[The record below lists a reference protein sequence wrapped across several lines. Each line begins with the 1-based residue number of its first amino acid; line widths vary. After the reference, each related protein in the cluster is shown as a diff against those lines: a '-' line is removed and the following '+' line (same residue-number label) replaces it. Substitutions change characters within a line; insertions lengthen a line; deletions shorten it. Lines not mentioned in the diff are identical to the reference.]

1 MFNNILFGGNE
12 RTIYQKRTGDIKQ
25 QLEKNDITASV
36 FRTTIF
42 NTEYYVIA
50 QVDDKQCWN
59 EVDICKALDIPRNWV
74 DLEHYCG
81 MRAYF
86 IIYENKLHNLYGNK
100 DSRLDFTKKKQ
111 KISFS
116 DSTEDMFNPS
126 DFL

>member
-12 RTIYQKRTGDIKQ
+12 RTIYQKRTDDIKQ

-50 QVDDKQCWN
+50 QVDDKQHWN
-59 EVDICKALDIPRNWV
+59 EVDICKALDVPRNWV
-74 DLEHYCG
+74 DLEYYCG
-81 MRAYF
+81 MRAHF

-111 KISFS
+111 NISFS
-116 DSTEDMFNPS
+116 DSTEDMFDPC